1 VEEIMA
7 EFELRVKFTGLNLFL
22 AHKDLVQVAVL
33 QPDCQNGADMAHQ
46 DGSNGVPHVGFLKFD
61 LANLE
66 PAAANDVLRGQGV
79 YRFKQQTLDFGLG
92 DDGPISVPTDFPLPD
107 FALFA
112 PNLTVRSDLFSASPS
127 PLLMRVILRS
137 GAIKDPF
144 GNTARAMPQVLNPRP
159 AAYERQFRD
168 DVTWIRTVKDDHVT
182 LTIRSFAGAD
192 VARVTLKPVAGVVA
206 LTIAN
211 LCSDNPLQWPE
222 FGFDQ
227 VASDDE
233 DFKWLYRLL
242 LHPDGT
248 FKKVLLGSPF
258 PIPRLVQDG
267 PVGTENCIGG
277 ILRGQ
282 TF

>member
-1 VEEIMA
+1 MEEPMA

-33 QPDCQNGADMAHQ
+33 QPDAQDGADMAHQ

-66 PAAANDVLRGQGV
+66 PGTAGDILQGQGV
-79 YRFKQQTLDFGLG
+79 FRFKQQTLDFGLG
-92 DDGPISVPTDFPLPD
+92 DDGAISVTDFPLPD

-112 PNLTVRSDLFSASPS
+112 PKLTVRTDLFSASPS
-127 PLLMRVILRS
+127 PLLTQVILRS
-137 GAIKDPF
+137 GGFKDP
-144 GNTARAMPQVLNPRP
+144 GGDTTRAMPQLLNPSP
-159 AAYERQFRD
+159 AAYEKQFPN

-192 VARVTLKPVAGVVA
+192 VAKITLKPVAGVVE

-211 LCSDNPLQWPE
+211 LCSDNPLQWEE

-242 LHPDGT
+242 EHPDGT

-258 PIPRLVQDG
+258 PIPRLVHDG
-267 PVGTENCIGG
+267 PIGTENCIGG
-277 ILRGQ
+277 ILHGQ
-282 TF
+282 TFP